1 MSLYAKQPVSNMS
14 AASPEDEAMG
24 LAAAG
29 HDGGARR
36 DAGRRDGL
44 LTTGDMARLSDN
56 TLRTVRF
63 YEEAG
68 ILYPVQRTDG
78 GHRLFAEGELS
89 KLQLVTEL
97 RAAGFS
103 LEEIREL
110 LEVKLRATEGSA
122 ASHDALT
129 RLASQIERMD
139 QRIKVLT
146 HLRNDLVASRAV
158 LRECSACTDN
168 QLYPHGCGDCS
179 VMTDQSSL
187 PNAVSVVW
195 GVTR

>member
-1 MSLYAKQPVSNMS
+1 MS
-14 AASPEDEAMG
+14 AFTPEDEA
-24 LAAAG
+24 ASPSTP
-29 HDGGARR
+29 DEVGAKR
-36 DAGRRDGL
+36 DTRKDGL

-68 ILYPVQRTDG
+68 ILHPIQRTDG
-78 GHRLFAEGELS
+78 GHRLFAESELS

-103 LEEIREL
+103 LEEIRDL
-110 LEVKLRATEGSA
+110 LEVKLRATEGSV
-122 ASHDALT
+122 ASRDALT

-146 HLRNDLVASRAV
+146 HLRDDLMASRAV
-158 LRECSACTDN
+158 LRDCTACN
-168 QLYPHGCGDCS
+168 GNELYPHGCSDCS

-187 PNAVSVVW
+187 PNAVNVVW
-195 GVTR
+195 GLTRS